1 MSVLATS
8 VAVLTVLTWS
18 YLTLARGA
26 FWRTK
31 SAKPDAS
38 DKAGFSGGVV
48 AVVPARNE
56 AELIGP
62 VIRSLLNQS
71 LAMPVLLVDD
81 ESTDGTADVARR
93 AAEKAG
99 KADALIVIQSKPLPA
114 GWTGKLWS
122 MHQGIAYARARGLN
136 PAWLMLTDADV
147 LHGPETVADL
157 GLIAS
162 HGDYDLVSFM
172 VKLHCESLAEKL
184 LIPAFVYFFFML
196 YPPAWIRDTRR
207 STAGAAGGCMLVK
220 AETLERAGGLE
231 SIRGAVIDDCSLA
244 RLLKQ
249 HGGRLWMGLTDQS
262 QSLRRYETFSDVE
275 HMVSRTAFNQ
285 LKHSALLLLC
295 TIAGM
300 VITYLAPPLLLLT
313 RSRLT
318 ILMGAAAWAAMT
330 ITYSTIGRY
339 YRLNPAW
346 ALTLP
351 LAALFYLGA
360 TMHSAIEYWNG
371 SGGDWRGRV
380 QDVQDRHS
388 TENVA
393 RNAALYKPTSVR
405 TMPEPQPTRSRP
417 RRG

>member
-1 MSVLATS
+1 MSVLAAS
-8 VAVLTVLTWS
+8 VATLTAVTWS
-18 YLTLARGA
+18 YLALARGS

-31 SAKPDAS
+31 SAKPDLS
-38 DKAGFSGGVV
+38 GKVGFSGGVV

-62 VIRSLLNQS
+62 VVTSLLNQS
-71 LAMPVLLVDD
+71 MAMPVVLVDD

-93 AAEKAG
+93 ASEKAG

-122 MHQGIAYARARGLN
+122 MHQGIEYARALN
-136 PAWLMLTDADV
+136 PAWLLLADADIR
-147 LHGPETVADL
+147 HGPETVANL

-162 HGDYDLVSFM
+162 RGRCDLVSFM
-172 VKLHCESLAEKL
+172 VKLHCESLPEKL

-207 STAGAAGGCMLVK
+207 STAGAAGGCVLVR

-231 SIRGAVIDDCSLA
+231 SIRSAVIDDCSLA

-249 HGGRLWMGLTDQS
+249 HGGRLWIGLTDQS

-285 LKHSALLLLC
+285 LKHSSLLLLC

-313 RSRLT
+313 GSRLT
-318 ILMGAAAWAAMT
+318 IFVGVATWVAMT
-330 ITYSTIGRY
+330 ITYSTIVRY

-346 ALTLP
+346 ALALP

-360 TMHSAIEYWNG
+360 TMHSAVKYWNG
-371 SGGDWRGRV
+371 SGGDWKGRV
-380 QDVQDRHS
+380 QDVQDCHI
-388 TENVA
+388 TETP
-393 RNAALYKPTSVR
+393 LC
-405 TMPEPQPTRSRP
+405 
-417 RRG
+417 

>member
-8 VAVLTVLTWS
+8 VATLTAVIWS
-18 YLTLARGA
+18 YLVLARGT
-26 FWRTK
+26 FWRIR
-31 SAKPDAS
+31 SAKLDAR
-38 DKAGFSGGVV
+38 DKLGFSGGVV

-62 VIRSLLNQS
+62 VVTSLLNQS
-71 LAMPVLLVDD
+71 VAMPVVLVDD

-93 AAEKAG
+93 ASEKAG
-99 KADALIVIQSKPLPA
+99 KADALTVIRSQPLPA

-122 MHQGIAYARARGLN
+122 MHQGVERARALN
-136 PAWLMLTDADV
+136 PAWLMLADADV
-147 LHGPETVADL
+147 LHDSETVANL

-196 YPPAWIRDTRR
+196 YPPAWIRAPRR
-207 STAGAAGGCMLVK
+207 STAGAAGGCMLVR
-220 AETLERAGGLE
+220 AETLERAGGLAAT
-231 SIRGAVIDDCSLA
+231 RGALIDDCSLA

-249 HGGRLWMGLTDQS
+249 HDARLWIGLTDQS
-262 QSLRRYETFSDVE
+262 QSLRRYEALSDVE
-275 HMVSRTAFNQ
+275 NMVSRTAFNQ
-285 LKHSALLLLC
+285 LKHSSLLLMC

-313 RSRLT
+313 RSRLA
-318 ILMGAAAWAAMT
+318 ILLGAAAWAAMT
-330 ITYSTIGRY
+330 MTYSTMVRY

-346 ALTLP
+346 ALTMP

-360 TMHSAIEYWNG
+360 TMHSAVKYWNG
-371 SGGDWRGRV
+371 SGGNWKGRV
-380 QDVQDRHS
+380 QDVQDRHI
-388 TENVA
+388 TETP
-393 RNAALYKPTSVR
+393 L
-405 TMPEPQPTRSRP
+405 
-417 RRG
+417 

>member
-1 MSVLATS
+1 MSVLPTIVATLT
-8 VAVLTVLTWS
+8 AVTWS
-18 YLTLARGA
+18 YLAFARGA
-26 FWRTK
+26 FWRIQ
-31 SAKPDAS
+31 SAKPDTS
-38 DKAGFSGGVV
+38 GKAEFPGSVV

-62 VIRSLLNQS
+62 VITSLLNQS
-71 LAMPVLLVDD
+71 VNMPIVLVDD

-99 KADALIVIQSKPLPA
+99 KAESLIVIQSKPLPA

-122 MHQGIAYARARGLN
+122 MHQGIEHARALN
-136 PAWLMLTDADV
+136 PAWLLLADADV
-147 LHGPETVADL
+147 LHGPETVANL

-162 HGDYDLVSFM
+162 RGASHGPYDLVSFM

-196 YPPAWIRDTRR
+196 YPPAWIRDPRR
-207 STAGAAGGCMLVK
+207 STAGAAGGCMLVRT
-220 AETLERAGGLE
+220 ETLVRAGGLE

-249 HGGRLWMGLTDQS
+249 HDGRLWIGLTDQS

-285 LKHSALLLLC
+285 LKHSSLLLLC

-330 ITYSTIGRY
+330 ITYSTIVRY

-360 TMHSAIEYWNG
+360 TIHSAIKYWNG
-371 SGGDWRGRV
+371 SGGDWKGRV
-380 QDVQDRHS
+380 QDVQNRRS
-388 TENVA
+388 TETP
-393 RNAALYKPTSVR
+393 LC
-405 TMPEPQPTRSRP
+405 
-417 RRG
+417 

>member
-1 MSVLATS
+1 MSVLAAS
-8 VAVLTVLTWS
+8 VATLSAVTWS
-18 YLTLARGA
+18 YLALARGS
-26 FWRTK
+26 FWRIK
-31 SAKPDAS
+31 NAKPDAS

-48 AVVPARNE
+48 AVIPARNE

-62 VIRSLLNQS
+62 VVTSLLNQCV
-71 LAMPVLLVDD
+71 AMPVLLVDD
-81 ESTDGTADVARR
+81 ESSDGTADVARR
-93 AAEKAG
+93 ASEKAG

-122 MHQGIAYARARGLN
+122 MHQGIERARALN
-136 PAWLMLTDADV
+136 PAWLLLADADV
-147 LHGPETVADL
+147 LHGAETVANL

-162 HGDYDLVSFM
+162 HGHYDQVSFM
-172 VKLHCESLAEKL
+172 VKLHCESLPEKL

-207 STAGAAGGCMLVK
+207 STAGAAGGCMLVR

-231 SIRGAVIDDCSLA
+231 AIRGALIDDCSLA

-249 HGGRLWMGLTDQS
+249 HGGRLWIGLADQS
-262 QSLRRYETFSDVE
+262 QTLRRYETFSDVE

-285 LKHSALLLLC
+285 LKHSSLLLLC

-313 RSRLT
+313 HSRLA
-318 ILMGAAAWAAMT
+318 IFMGAAAWAAMT
-330 ITYSTIGRY
+330 MTYSTMVRY

-360 TMHSAIEYWNG
+360 TMHSAVKYWNG
-371 SGGDWRGRV
+371 SGGDWKGRV
-380 QDVQDRHS
+380 QDVQDGHI
-388 TENVA
+388 TETP
-393 RNAALYKPTSVR
+393 LC
-405 TMPEPQPTRSRP
+405 
-417 RRG
+417 

>member
-8 VAVLTVLTWS
+8 VATLTVVIWS
-18 YLTLARGA
+18 YLALARGW
-26 FWRTK
+26 FWRIK
-31 SAKPDAS
+31 SAQPPAS
-38 DKAGFSGGVV
+38 HKTGFPGSVV

-62 VIRSLLNQS
+62 VVTSLLNQCV
-71 LAMPVLLVDD
+71 AMPIILVDD
-81 ESTDGTADVARR
+81 ASTDGTADVALR

-114 GWTGKLWS
+114 GWTGKLWA
-122 MHQGIAYARARGLN
+122 MHQGVEYARARTLN
-136 PAWLMLTDADV
+136 PAWLLLTDADV
-147 LHGPETVADL
+147 LHGAETVANL

-162 HGDYDLVSFM
+162 QGDYDLVSFM

-196 YPPAWIRDTRR
+196 YPPAWIRDPRR

-220 AETLERAGGLE
+220 AETLGHTGGLE

-249 HGGRLWMGLTDQS
+249 HGGRLWLGLTDQS
-262 QSLRRYETFSDVE
+262 QSLRRHETFADVA

-285 LKHSALLLLC
+285 LKHSSLLLLG

-300 VITYLAPPLLLLT
+300 VLTFLAPALLLLT
-313 RSRLT
+313 HSRLT
-318 ILMGAAAWAAMT
+318 IFMGAASWAAMT
-330 ITYSTIGRY
+330 ITYSTMVRY
-339 YRLNPAW
+339 YRLNLAW

-360 TMHSAIEYWNG
+360 TVHSAVKYW
-371 SGGDWRGRV
+371 SGTGGHWKGRV
-380 QDVQDRHS
+380 QD
-388 TENVA
+388 A
-393 RNAALYKPTSVR
+393 
-405 TMPEPQPTRSRP
+405 
-417 RRG
+417 

>member
-8 VAVLTVLTWS
+8 VATLTAVTWS
-18 YLTLARGA
+18 YLALARGS

-31 SAKPDAS
+31 SAKS
-38 DKAGFSGGVV
+38 DTIEKVEFSGGVV

-62 VIRSLLNQS
+62 VVTSLLNQCV
-71 LAMPVLLVDD
+71 AMPVVLVDD

-93 AAEKAG
+93 AAENAG

-122 MHQGIAYARARGLN
+122 MHQGIEYARARALN
-136 PAWLMLTDADV
+136 PRWLLLADADV
-147 LHGPETVADL
+147 LHGPETVANL

-162 HGDYDLVSFM
+162 DGPYDLVSYM
-172 VKLHCESLAEKL
+172 VKLHCESLPEKL
-184 LIPAFVYFFFML
+184 LIPSFVYFFFML
-196 YPPAWIRDTRR
+196 YPPAWIRDTRS
-207 STAGAAGGCMLVK
+207 STAGAAGGCMLVR
-220 AETLERAGGLE
+220 AETLERAGGLA
-231 SIRGAVIDDCSLA
+231 SIRGAVIDDCALA

-249 HGGRLWMGLTDQS
+249 RGGRLWIGLTDQS
-262 QSLRRYETFSDVE
+262 QSLRRYDTFSDVE

-285 LKHSALLLLC
+285 LKHSSLLLLG
-295 TIAGM
+295 TIVGM

-313 RSRLT
+313 HSDPA
-318 ILMGAAAWAAMT
+318 IFMGAAAWAAMT
-330 ITYSTIGRY
+330 ITYSTIVRY

-360 TMHSAIEYWNG
+360 TMHSAVKYWNG
-371 SGGDWRGRV
+371 SGGAWKGRV
-380 QDVQDRHS
+380 QDVQDRHI
-388 TENVA
+388 TETP
-393 RNAALYKPTSVR
+393 LS
-405 TMPEPQPTRSRP
+405 
-417 RRG
+417 